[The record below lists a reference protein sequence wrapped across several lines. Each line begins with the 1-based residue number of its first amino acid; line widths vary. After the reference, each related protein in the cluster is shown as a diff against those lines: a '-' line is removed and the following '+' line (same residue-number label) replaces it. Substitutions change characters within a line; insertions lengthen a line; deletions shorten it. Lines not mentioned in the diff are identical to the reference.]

1 MGKYDDIIDLPHPEP
16 QTRPRMPMR
25 DRAAQ
30 FSPFAALRG
39 HHSAIEEA
47 ERLTDRRI
55 ELDEYE
61 VARVDAALQMIREK
75 IDEHPAVSVT
85 YFVPDERK
93 AGGSYQSAEG
103 IVKRID
109 PVAGVLLMAD
119 CKAIPLADI
128 LGIEIIPSA
137 LCAEQRK
144 AAFEKAAFR
153 CSGT

>member
-1 MGKYDDIIDLPHPEP
+1 
-16 QTRPRMPMR
+16 MR
-25 DRAAQ
+25 ERAAQ

-109 PVAGVLLMAD
+109 TVAGVLLMAD

-128 LGIEIIPSA
+128 FDIEIIP
-137 LCAEQRK
+137 
-144 AAFEKAAFR
+144 
-153 CSGT
+153 

>member
-47 ERLTDRRI
+47 GRLTDRRI

-61 VARVDAALQMIREK
+61 VASVDDSGENRRA
-75 IDEHPAVSVT
+75 PGSVRHLFRAGRT
-85 YFVPDERK
+85 QGGRK
-93 AGGSYQSAEG
+93 L
-103 IVKRID
+103 
-109 PVAGVLLMAD
+109 PVRRRD
-119 CKAIPLADI
+119 
-128 LGIEIIPSA
+128 S
-137 LCAEQRK
+137 
-144 AAFEKAAFR
+144 
-153 CSGT
+153 

>member
-55 ELDEYE
+55 ELDKYE

-93 AGGSYQSAEG
+93 AGGSHQSAEG

-109 PVAGVLLMAD
+109 TVAGVLLMAD

-128 LGIEIIPSA
+128 FDIEIIP
-137 LCAEQRK
+137 
-144 AAFEKAAFR
+144 
-153 CSGT
+153 

>member
-30 FSPFAALRG
+30 FSPFAALRS
-39 HHSAIEEA
+39 HHGAIEEA

-61 VARVDAALQMIREK
+61 AARVDAALQMIREK

-85 YFVPDERK
+85 NFVPDDRK

-109 PVAGVLLMAD
+109 SVAGVLLMAD

-128 LGIEIIPSA
+128 FDIEIIP
-137 LCAEQRK
+137 
-144 AAFEKAAFR
+144 
-153 CSGT
+153 